1 MPRAFQLVGD
11 GTGDGLRSVIST
23 VSFLVQTSLLPCPGP
38 LGTPPGEMM
47 QQTVLLVCSVSLFF
61 TDRIWVLF
69 MIVSMLD
76 ALADCRGHVTPCD
89 Q

>member
-38 LGTPPGEMM
+38 LGTPPGEMI
-47 QQTVLLVCSVSLFF
+47 QQTVLLVCSVSLSLLYRQDLGFVR
-61 TDRIWVLF
+61 DSEHARCP
-69 MIVSMLD
+69 
-76 ALADCRGHVTPCD
+76 CRLQRSRD
-89 Q
+89 SL